1 MSISSLSE
9 SSSVLAQQRL
19 VQQSQATYSNPLAQ
33 GGDGFDMSST
43 VQPPGSSPPGPAATG
58 DTATG
63 AGASSFTQAGSVS
76 QQLTKLRSYLLGLQS
91 DTSPGSADNAALV
104 GTASIVSPAGTATIV
119 SNATSA
125 AAASKYMTMSQ
136 SASRVVSST
145 MIC

>member
-9 SSSVLAQQRL
+9 SSFVLAQQRL

-63 AGASSFTQAGSVS
+63 AGTSSFSQAGSVF
-76 QQLTKLRSYLLGLQS
+76 QQLINLRSYLLELQS
-91 DTSPGSADNAALV
+91 DTGPGSAENAAPA
-104 GTASIVSPAGTATIV
+104 GTASIVSNTTNV
-119 SNATSA
+119 T
-125 AAASKYMTMSQ
+125 AASNYRTMSE
-136 SASRVVSST
+136 SPSSVVSST